1 MVGSHDSCSTRA
13 GAIDDSSSNTSYP
26 SSSSLF
32 FSLFSLSGS
41 GRGRDSAKN
50 ISISLFPAL
59 STIFHYQTHV
69 SFLNPPIKPFAKPL
83 VTDTLSPKLMQNPN
97 SGPPADTTSSVARYL
112 PARFRSII
120 LACLDANL
128 PRSAAFY
135 AERYFA
141 LDNKCHDALHLY
153 STSLLRCG
161 QTQSALWLV
170 SPPYQK
176 DPCPECRVVQAD
188 CYTALGQHA
197 QAGAAL
203 EASLQESPLSD
214 IGNV

>member
-1 MVGSHDSCSTRA
+1 MTLVQRELARSTTPLQTPR
-13 GAIDDSSSNTSYP
+13 TRP
-26 SSSSLF
+26 HLPC
-32 FSLFSLSGS
+32 FSLCSRSVVPGEVATRL
-41 GRGRDSAKN
+41 R
-50 ISISLFPAL
+50 ISLYHYFLHFQL
-59 STIFHYQTHV
+59 SSITRPMFRSWT
-69 SFLNPPIKPFAKPL
+69 PPIKPFAKPL

-214 IGNV
+214 IGNVQ